1 MAGKRIVVGF
11 AAALVGLAGAVAM
24 PAEAS
29 AAPASVISSNS
40 GGANL
45 RECANSGCRS
55 FGYLRNG
62 TTVYMQCW
70 VDGGQATGNYSSPRW
85 FSVLTPALGAAGDTY
100 IRRWWPTR
108 SAFRTAEMRR
118 SRDTVQQ

>member
-1 MAGKRIVVGF
+1 MPTFDAKDGLMAGKRILVGF
-11 AAALVGLAGAVAM
+11 AAALMGLAGAVAM

-45 RECANSGCRS
+45 RDCPNSGCRS

-70 VDGGQATGNYSSPRW
+70 VDGGQATGNYSSRRW
-85 FSVLTPALGAAGDTY
+85 FSVLTPALGASGGYVHSSLVANQIGV
-100 IRRWWPTR
+100 PHC
-108 SAFRTAEMRR
+108 
-118 SRDTVQQ
+118 

>member
-1 MAGKRIVVGF
+1 MLTFDAKDGLMMGRRIVVGL
-11 AAALVGLAGAVAM
+11 AAALMGLAGAVAM

-45 RECANSGCRS
+45 RECADSACRS

-85 FSVLTPALGAAGDTY
+85 FSVLTPALGAAGGY
-100 IRRWWPTR
+100 VHSSLVANQIGVPHC
-108 SAFRTAEMRR
+108 
-118 SRDTVQQ
+118 